1 LFSSPSMTVPPLTRL
16 RARLTLWYAGTFCVI
31 LALLG
36 SGLLVSIRNQ
46 LSRQLDR
53 SLERAVADVRQARQS
68 AEDPE
73 PSRPARRAGADGRPS
88 PPVAYILGAD
98 GGALEPRTV
107 DPWVSA
113 AAIRAARDGF
123 ARDERDVP
131 GDTTLHLYAERFT
144 GPDGTPRVVVAVAS
158 GVEIEDRYS
167 ALIAAFGAA
176 ALFAVVLVGVGGW
189 ILVRVSSAP
198 VEASIE
204 HMRRFVADAAH
215 ELRTPL
221 AVLRSRTEVALQQ
234 PRDAATYART
244 LGAIA
249 SDARQ
254 LGDIVD
260 DLFVLT
266 RADAGERP
274 LVTQQLSLDDI
285 VLDAASAAKAMAD
298 AKGVELG
305 VHEFEE
311 ARVDGD
317 AILLRRLVMI
327 VLDNAVKFTP
337 AGGRVSVRVG
347 VEENRPSVIVEDTG
361 IGIAAEHMPRI
372 FDRFYRADA
381 SRTQPSSPRERGGA
395 GLGLSIAQW
404 IAGAHGATISVAS
417 TPAAGTRVTIQF
429 LRAASRAPV
438 SS

>member
-1 LFSSPSMTVPPLTRL
+1 MTVPSLTRL

-36 SGLLVSIRNQ
+36 GGLLLAITNQ
-46 LSRQLDR
+46 LSRQLDGT
-53 SLERAVADVRQARQS
+53 LQRAVADVRQRSSSGTTDSIGLRAASGATR
-68 AEDPE
+68 E
-73 PSRPARRAGADGRPS
+73 PGPAPPTTYVLAADGRP
-88 PPVAYILGAD
+88 ID
-98 GGALEPRTV
+98 GHAV

-113 AAIRAARDGF
+113 GAARAARAGS

-131 GDTTLHLYAERFT
+131 GDTTLRLYAERFSRS
-144 GPDGTPRVVVAVAS
+144 DGTPLVAVAVAP
-158 GVEIEDRYS
+158 GIEIEDRYR
-167 ALIAAFGAA
+167 ALIATFGAA
-176 ALFAVVLVGVGGW
+176 ALVAVVLVGVGGW
-189 ILVRVSSAP
+189 VLVRVSSAP
-198 VEASIE
+198 VEANIE
-204 HMRRFVADAAH
+204 RMRRFVADAAH

-234 PRDAATYART
+234 PRDTATYAGT

-260 DLFVLT
+260 DLFLLT

-274 LVTQQLSLDDI
+274 LVTQRLSLDDI

-298 AKGVELG
+298 AKTVELG

-317 AILLRRLVMI
+317 AVLLRRLVMI

-337 AGGRVSVRVG
+337 AGGQVSVRVG
-347 VEENRPSVIVEDTG
+347 VEADRPVVIVEDTG
-361 IGIAAEHMPRI
+361 IGIGPTHLPHI

-381 SRTQPSSPRERGGA
+381 SRTKPAPSGERGGA
-395 GLGLSIAQW
+395 GLGLSIARW
-404 IAGAHGATISVAS
+404 IADAHGARIAVSS
-417 TPAAGTRVTIQF
+417 TPGTGTRVTILF
-429 LRAASRAPV
+429 SRATPPPV
-438 SS
+438 LSS